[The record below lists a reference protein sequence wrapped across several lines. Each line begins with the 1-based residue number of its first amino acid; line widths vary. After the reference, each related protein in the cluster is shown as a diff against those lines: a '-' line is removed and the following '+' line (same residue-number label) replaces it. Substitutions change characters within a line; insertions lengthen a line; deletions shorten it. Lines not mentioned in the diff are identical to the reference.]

1 MQGKVKWFSEQKGYG
16 FIVDDAGRDH
26 HFHVSAV
33 RGADLPRT
41 GGLVTFEPQ
50 QGRKGPRA
58 VNVVPL
64 AAGTTGTSGTSVDV
78 NDHRVTCAGCHRRMI
93 PRIITGPPLVHGRGG
108 WTPVPKR
115 SICPFCATTYQ
126 TFPPSRGEKIGLAIF
141 LTVFG
146 IIAIG
151 VLSSFLSHR

>member
-16 FIVDDAGRDH
+16 FIVDERGQDH

-41 GGLVTFEPQ
+41 GSLVTFEPQ

-64 AAGTTGTSGTSVDV
+64 AGGAPPRPADV
-78 NDHRVTCAGCHRRMI
+78 NDHRVTCASCNRRMI
-93 PRIITGPPLVHGRGG
+93 PRIITGPPLVHGKGS

-115 SICPFCATTYQ
+115 SICPFCAATFQ
-126 TFPPSRGEKIGLAIF
+126 TFPPSMGEKIGLAIF
-141 LTVFG
+141 LTVFAIIG
-146 IIAIG
+146 IAVLTN
-151 VLSSFLSHR
+151 VLSR